1 MIFKTFNND
10 IDKISA
16 KWGIF
21 GKSFY
26 DFEEASRNR
35 KIAIDELF
43 TLNGIPLKD
52 AKKQAGSFWSY
63 LYPSKETIQ
72 SQMIDIETLFPK
84 QKDEYF
90 SSLLNGLT
98 QQQNLI
104 NTTKGSWTDYFNNLG
119 KGEKWQIEFIK
130 NTDLQKTSLDDVKKA
145 YNSARDAAIAHNAA
159 LKQQTI
165 GAKAAALGMKA
176 LAVAGNMIAMWAI
189 TKAIDFVIKGIDNLA
204 HSAEHCKERVDELI
218 SSYKSALDS
227 ANSNAKKVEDLVE
240 KYEKLSS
247 GVNNLGKNISLTN
260 EEYEEYNSLVN
271 DIADMFPTLVQ
282 GYTDEGNAILSLKGN
297 IEQLRDAY
305 KEAQQEAYN
314 LLISS
319 GKDSDGNDII
329 ANWKNTQNTGFWAN
343 LFDLGSDDVGGRI
356 SVADALKQLKAIQQM
371 SAEEYREI
379 KRIISS
385 GSRKEIVG
393 LTDIEREIGYGSYLY
408 KALGLGSNST
418 DEEFREAKRQAK
430 VLIQRY
436 NAEIESAL
444 GNVKSLANAYLM
456 TNSTYKNLD
465 NEEVKNAASIIVN
478 SLDANIASQFEDTT
492 DVGEYVNNI
501 LELISTNENGI
512 QDALVGLFTT
522 DLSELSAENAKF
534 IVDQY
539 INSIAEVLGEDPVE
553 LKVRLKFE
561 DYDTIAENY
570 QKVLHEAAKKASGA
584 TDGEIINSRGRY
596 QEYQEVYDKI
606 DEFAQQYSINTQ
618 NEIAAFDKALE
629 EANGDIQKAFDLYLT
644 QKEEREKL
652 LITKESIDNAKN
664 YQSELKSLY
673 EALNLLRSGIATPTA
688 INELIQKFPEL
699 SKHIDDLEGGIE
711 ELVEKKL
718 EELRKAFDG
727 AINEEALK
735 RLAEYSVKQE
745 AIADSIK
752 STTSALNDMTS
763 AYKNVADA
771 MKQYNDTGYI
781 SLELLESIMAM
792 KPEYLGALL
801 DEWNN
806 MNNAADAYKAYVKVR
821 LAEYEAEAWAE
832 SNTNRREALAQY
844 YIDGDR
850 TKYDKAVET
859 SIDALAAKLK
869 FVQGIR
875 DNLDKWV
882 NGIGSGS
889 SSSSS
894 STLDW
899 LEVFLKRI
907 EEKINKVKKVASDT
921 WKSWTDRGK
930 ALNSVI
936 SETNKELSAQ
946 EKAYKTY
953 LDAANKVEL
962 SDTLKKRVIEGDPTL
977 PNDKSIDSAT
987 RDKINEFKDLYEK
1000 AIEAKDKVD
1009 DLRQSLQ
1016 EYASQRISN
1025 ISKQFDDQISSIEAK
1040 KENLD
1045 NRITYLNENGIS
1057 NAIDIYEALIE
1068 RENEILIENAQKKK
1082 ALESELTN
1090 YNVGTEA
1097 WYELKSKIND
1107 VSSAIDESRI
1117 SLVKFENEIRQ
1128 AKWDGF
1134 DRLIDKINLV
1144 IEESDFLTE
1153 VLSYDD
1159 LIDDM
1164 GSYTSEGLSTLALHK
1179 SNYDVSLAEAK
1190 GYTEELKQ
1198 LRQELADN
1206 PANQK
1211 LIDREN
1217 ELQKAQ
1223 RDTILSAYKEKQT
1236 MIDLEKEAI
1245 QKQIEAMNKLI
1256 DKKKEALNVE
1266 KDLYDYQKN
1275 LKSKTD
1281 NIVNL
1286 QKQIAVYSQ
1295 DNSESG
1301 MQKLQSLQK
1310 QLSDAQEDL
1319 KDTQYD
1325 KWVQEQQNML
1335 DELMEEYET
1344 VQNEAMNDTDKK
1356 FNELCTVIE
1365 DNQDRIVEAINNLS
1379 NGLVSNNASD
1389 NLNDTLMGTSVE
1401 DLISYI
1407 NDSINEITQA
1417 ETDKLVEKFNDEVSV
1432 PFDNIQSIADSN
1444 DNGIELTDDIKN
1456 VIISDIPEV
1465 KDGLT
1470 DIDSSIES
1478 SSESIVEQLGKV
1490 KNVVENCFS
1499 VTGTWFSNLS
1509 EDLKS
1514 LVESNST
1521 ATSGKSIAGHS
1532 YIMDQLLNGG
1542 KLITTG
1548 GRPIAGLKGYAT
1560 GLRKST
1566 SNHLAW
1572 TQENG
1577 LELIYRKYDGA
1588 MLTPISNGDTVF
1600 TADMTDNLWNI
1611 ANSFKPLDVSAIKKQ
1626 SSNSNSVLSIGQLV
1640 LPNVKNY
1647 EEFRNELVKDNLF
1660 KNEIAKSTAN
1670 KIVTTNKL

>member
-1 MIFKTFNND
+1 MIGTKDNLKALETVNATVYNKNGAFNLQGLSVNTSQSVSNFTKLNNAFTAYNGNLSKSTQLQNAY
-10 IDKISA
+10 IQA
-16 KWGIF
+16 V
-21 GKSFY
+21 GKQNVSLGNY
-26 DFEEASRNR
+26 LAG
-35 KIAIDELF
+35 
-43 TLNGIPLKD
+43 LNG
-52 AKKQAGSFWSY
+52 AKASMGGYVK
-63 LYPSKETIQ
+63 
-72 SQMIDIETLFPK
+72 
-84 QKDEYF
+84 
-90 SSLLNGLT
+90 SL
-98 QQQNLI
+98 
-104 NTTKGSWTDYFNNLG
+104 
-119 KGEKWQIEFIK
+119 
-130 NTDLQKTSLDDVKKA
+130 
-145 YNSARDAAIAHNAA
+145 
-159 LKQQTI
+159 I
-165 GAKAAALGMKA
+165 GAKAASIGLQAASLALNAAISMGLSLAISALVSAIAKWVNKEKEAREEAIENAKAAKEESNNLSELLNKYNQLSREVKSNQGMKEDLLDVQSDLLEALGIEASQIDTLIEKYGD
-176 LAVAGNMIAMWAI
+176 LDTAI
-189 TKAIDFVIKGIDNLA
+189 NQVT
-204 HSAEHCKERVDELI
+204 
-218 SSYKSALDS
+218 LDS
-227 ANSNAKKVEDLVE
+227 LREAQGDLMTAVDA
-240 KYEKLSS
+240 YEGDLID
-247 GVNNLGKNISLTN
+247 VGKGYAHWYS
-260 EEYEEYNSLVN
+260 
-271 DIADMFPTLVQ
+271 MF
-282 GYTDEGNAILSLKGN
+282 DRNILSGG
-297 IEQLRDAY
+297 Q
-305 KEAQQEAYN
+305 
-314 LLISS
+314 
-319 GKDSDGNDII
+319 DSVKAFDI
-329 ANWKNTQNTGFWAN
+329 
-343 LFDLGSDDVGGRI
+343 LE
-356 SVADALKQLKAIQQM
+356 KAGV
-371 SAEEYREI
+371 
-379 KRIISS
+379 ISS
-385 GSRKEIVG
+385 GSHGTGGGSLV
-393 LTDIEREIGYGSYLY
+393 LT
-408 KALGLGSNST
+408 
-418 DEEFREAKRQAK
+418 
-430 VLIQRY
+430 
-436 NAEIESAL
+436 
-444 GNVKSLANAYLM
+444 GNDKTV
-456 TNSTYKNLD
+456 
-465 NEEVKNAASIIVN
+465 E
-478 SLDANIASQFEDTT
+478 
-492 DVGEYVNNI
+492 GI
-501 LELISTNENGI
+501 L
-512 QDALVGLFTT
+512 
-522 DLSELSAENAKF
+522 
-534 IVDQY
+534 
-539 INSIAEVLGEDPVE
+539 
-553 LKVRLKFE
+553 
-561 DYDTIAENY
+561 ENY
-570 QKVLHEAAKKASGA
+570 QKLKDAQEALNTAIDNGEVTIKEMTANPLYQAINERLDELDESIGNYNTAVDDLNKNIAQQQILKSLSEQSSIPETQEEFEAFKQSMINTAVASTKFVGSQ
-584 TDGEIINSRGRY
+584 DDIRDSIINVLSTMP
-596 QEYQEVYDKI
+596 EFEKFF
-606 DEFAQQYSINTQ
+606 DEIKVKSETFN
-618 NEIAAFDKALE
+618 NET
-629 EANGDIQKAFDLYLT
+629 DILS
-644 QKEEREKL
+644 E
-652 LITKESIDNAKN
+652 ESIKKVKD

-673 EALNLLRSGIATPTA
+673 EALNLLRSGTATPTA

-699 SKHIDDLEGGIE
+699 SKHIDDLESGIE
-711 ELVEKKL
+711 ELVKKKL

-745 AIADSIK
+745 AIANSIK

-771 MKQYNDTGYI
+771 MKQYNNTGYI

-844 YIDGDR
+844 YADGDR
-850 TKYDKAVET
+850 IKYDKAVET

-882 NGIGSGS
+882 SGIGSGS

-894 STLDW
+894 STFDW

-977 PNDKSIDSAT
+977 PNDKSIDSGT

-1082 ALESELTN
+1082 TLESELTN

-1153 VLSYDD
+1153 VLSYDE
-1159 LIDDM
+1159 LIDNM

-1179 SNYDVSLAEAK
+1179 SNYDVNLAEAK

-1223 RDTILSAYKEKQT
+1223 RDTILSAYKEKQA

-1281 NIVNL
+1281 NIANL
-1286 QKQIAVYSQ
+1286 QKQISVYSQ
-1295 DNSESG
+1295 DNSEAG

-1310 QLSDAQEDL
+1310 QLSDAQEEL

-1401 DLISYI
+1401 YLIGYI

-1444 DNGIELTDDIKN
+1444 DKRIELTDDIKN
-1456 VIISDIPEV
+1456 VIISDVPEI
-1465 KDGLT
+1465 KDELT

-1588 MLTPISNGDTVF
+1588 MLTPIGNGDTVF
-1600 TADMTDNLWNI
+1600 TSDMTDNLWNI

>member
-1 MIFKTFNND
+1 MKSIFQSSSQNSVISKDQVQILRNWNNAVAHGCTNQETFNRIIANAD
-10 IDKISA
+10 DNTKMYFAGLNKGKGSIEGLKNAQNVAKQSTIGLTIAQTALNMAISMGLMAAISLAIKGFDKLINSA
-16 KWGIF
+16 KRASEAADEAF
-21 GKSFY
+21 SDTNEKVQQNE
-26 DFEEASRNR
+26 EEA
-35 KIAIDELF
+35 K
-43 TLNGIPLKD
+43 
-52 AKKQAGSFWSY
+52 
-63 LYPSKETIQ
+63 
-72 SQMIDIETLFPK
+72 
-84 QKDEYF
+84 
-90 SSLLNGLT
+90 SL
-98 QQQNLI
+98 
-104 NTTKGSWTDYFNNLG
+104 
-119 KGEKWQIEFIK
+119 
-130 NTDLQKTSLDDVKKA
+130 
-145 YNSARDAAIAHNAA
+145 
-159 LKQQTI
+159 
-165 GAKAAALGMKA
+165 
-176 LAVAGNMIAMWAI
+176 
-189 TKAIDFVIKGIDNLA
+189 
-204 HSAEHCKERVDELI
+204 DELI
-218 SSYKSALDS
+218 SKYKELKENGNLDIDGRKEVKELQNDI
-227 ANSNAKKVEDLVE
+227 ADLVGTQAKNLDLVNGKLDDEIKKLDEISAKEAKRAYETATANYNNSQKANASATGDDSFLFIDGYAYTGKRE
-240 KYEKLSS
+240 KEAEKILKDAGFGNNVQS
-247 GVNNLGKNISLTN
+247 GGFFGNTLFVMDSFDNNMKELKGAQEKADYLQSMINVLLQNGQRATDLYNGLIKQRDAYL
-260 EEYEEYNSLVN
+260 EYIRNQNNAANSLVN
-271 DIADMFPTLVQ
+271 SWITYSQFSN
-282 GYTDEGNAILSLKGN
+282 EELSKIN
-297 IEQLRDAY
+297 VDSVESFDAY
-305 KEAQQEAYN
+305 RQKMIEEAKNDES
-314 LLISS
+314 I
-319 GKDSDGNDII
+319 GKILADG
-329 ANWKNTQNTGFWAN
+329 T
-343 LFDLGSDDVGGRI
+343 LSEEDLE
-356 SVADALKQLKAIQQM
+356 KAINDFMATSLNFSKWYEQW
-371 SAEEYREI
+371 
-379 KRIISS
+379 
-385 GSRKEIVG
+385 
-393 LTDIEREIGYGSYLY
+393 
-408 KALGLGSNST
+408 
-418 DEEFREAKRQAK
+418 
-430 VLIQRY
+430 
-436 NAEIESAL
+436 L
-444 GNVKSLANAYLM
+444 GNVQSSALN
-456 TNSTYKNLD
+456 NETYIPSEDSIKK
-465 NEEVKNAASIIVN
+465 VK
-478 SLDANIASQFEDTT
+478 D
-492 DVGEYVNNI
+492 
-501 LELISTNENGI
+501 
-512 QDALVGLFTT
+512 
-522 DLSELSAENAKF
+522 
-534 IVDQY
+534 
-539 INSIAEVLGEDPVE
+539 
-553 LKVRLKFE
+553 
-561 DYDTIAENY
+561 
-570 QKVLHEAAKKASGA
+570 
-584 TDGEIINSRGRY
+584 
-596 QEYQEVYDKI
+596 
-606 DEFAQQYSINTQ
+606 
-618 NEIAAFDKALE
+618 
-629 EANGDIQKAFDLYLT
+629 
-644 QKEEREKL
+644 
-652 LITKESIDNAKN
+652 

-673 EALNLLRSGIATPTA
+673 EALNLLRSGTATPTA

-727 AINEEALK
+727 AINEEVLK

-771 MKQYNDTGYI
+771 MKQYNNTGYI

-844 YIDGDR
+844 YVDGDR
-850 TKYDKAVET
+850 IKYDKAVET

-882 NGIGSGS
+882 SGIGSGS

-894 STLDW
+894 STFDW

>member
-1 MIFKTFNND
+1 MIFKT
-10 IDKISA
+10 ISDETTLSGQRIVGVLQA
-16 KWGIF
+16 
-21 GKSFY
+21 
-26 DFEEASRNR
+26 R
-35 KIAIDELF
+35 KIAQQQATAQLEIDIACLKEYQIACQNGTVTTKQFDTIMHKASASAIEYSAKIKAGIGTAQSYATAQRATNAALQEVSIGAGIASKAVKLF
-43 TLNGIPLKD
+43 SATLNMIAFTAIIQGISWLIGKVDEWIITADEAKESADAFKESLSSFFAETQSNLKTITSLSDRFNELSKNVD
-52 AKKQAGSFWSY
+52 ANGKQIGGTKEEYDEFLGICEQVGQIMPELITGYTNEGQAIIVLRNKVDSLTESYENAIRAKAALFLSNGDDDGNTIESLFDDYNNFVQGDQGFLGLKMSPSGQDTVEEFEQYYGYDKIYGWLSDVTDAALEDLQSLRAGTTEYVY
-63 LYPSKETIQ
+63 LARVLKEAGYDISEISADNYNAIHDVFNRRMTVMEQGITDRVTNIKNAFQ
-72 SQMIDIETLFPK
+72 NMLYADSEYWKIEDDNIISAINSVYASID
-84 QKDEYF
+84 D
-90 SSLLNGLT
+90 
-98 QQQNLI
+98 
-104 NTTKGSWTDYFNNLG
+104 
-119 KGEKWQIEFIK
+119 EFIK
-130 NTDLQKTSLDDVKKA
+130 QNNLFNTTALQNFESDLISLFTNNETKQAMLDFYTPMSSEESVKEYSDRIVSALQTIQNYCNSNGLVVPIQFGESGDIIDSYANAIESVKKKFKI
-145 YNSARDAAIAHNAA
+145 YYQDKSIE
-159 LKQQTI
+159 T
-165 GAKAAALGMKA
+165 
-176 LAVAGNMIAMWAI
+176 
-189 TKAIDFVIKGIDNLA
+189 FF
-204 HSAEHCKERVDELI
+204 DE
-218 SSYKSALDS
+218 
-227 ANSNAKKVEDLVE
+227 
-240 KYEKLSS
+240 
-247 GVNNLGKNISLTN
+247 
-260 EEYEEYNSLVN
+260 
-271 DIADMFPTLVQ
+271 
-282 GYTDEGNAILSLKGN
+282 
-297 IEQLRDAY
+297 
-305 KEAQQEAYN
+305 
-314 LLISS
+314 
-319 GKDSDGNDII
+319 
-329 ANWKNTQNTGFWAN
+329 
-343 LFDLGSDDVGGRI
+343 
-356 SVADALKQLKAIQQM
+356 
-371 SAEEYREI
+371 
-379 KRIISS
+379 
-385 GSRKEIVG
+385 
-393 LTDIEREIGYGSYLY
+393 
-408 KALGLGSNST
+408 
-418 DEEFREAKRQAK
+418 
-430 VLIQRY
+430 
-436 NAEIESAL
+436 
-444 GNVKSLANAYLM
+444 
-456 TNSTYKNLD
+456 
-465 NEEVKNAASIIVN
+465 
-478 SLDANIASQFEDTT
+478 
-492 DVGEYVNNI
+492 
-501 LELISTNENGI
+501 
-512 QDALVGLFTT
+512 
-522 DLSELSAENAKF
+522 
-534 IVDQY
+534 
-539 INSIAEVLGEDPVE
+539 
-553 LKVRLKFE
+553 
-561 DYDTIAENY
+561 
-570 QKVLHEAAKKASGA
+570 
-584 TDGEIINSRGRY
+584 
-596 QEYQEVYDKI
+596 
-606 DEFAQQYSINTQ
+606 YSINTEEEI
-618 NEIAAFDKALE
+618 NKFIEIANSTDTAT
-629 EANGDIQKAFDLYLT
+629 EAMRRY
-644 QKEEREKL
+644 KEECYIKPSSEGS

-844 YIDGDR
+844 YVDGDR
-850 TKYDKAVET
+850 IKYDKAVET

-882 NGIGSGS
+882 SGIGSGS

-894 STLDW
+894 STFDW

-946 EKAYKTY
+946 EKAYETY
-953 LDAANKVEL
+953 LDAANNVEL
-962 SDTLKKRVIEGDPTL
+962 SDTFKKRVIEGDPTL
-977 PNDKSIDSAT
+977 PNDKSIDSVT

-1000 AIEAKDKVD
+1000 AITAKDKVD

-1057 NAIDIYEALIE
+1057 NAIDIYEALTE

-1153 VLSYDD
+1153 VLSYDE

-1179 SNYDVSLAEAK
+1179 SNYDVNLAEAK

-1206 PANQK
+1206 PVNQK

-1223 RDTILSAYKEKQT
+1223 RDTILSAYKEKQA

-1281 NIVNL
+1281 NIANL

-1295 DNSESG
+1295 DNSEAG

-1344 VQNEAMNDTDKK
+1344 VQNEAMNNTDKK

-1401 DLISYI
+1401 DLIGYI

-1444 DNGIELTDDIKN
+1444 DKRIELTDDIKN
-1456 VIISDIPEV
+1456 NVSEV
-1465 KDGLT
+1465 KDELT

-1588 MLTPISNGDTVF
+1588 MLTPIGNGDTVF

>member
-1 MIFKTFNND
+1 MIFKT
-10 IDKISA
+10 ISDETTLSGQRIVGVLQA
-16 KWGIF
+16 
-21 GKSFY
+21 
-26 DFEEASRNR
+26 R
-35 KIAIDELF
+35 KIAQQQATAQLEIDIACLKEYQIACQNGTVTTKQFDTIMHKASASAIEYSAKIKAGTGTAQSYATAQRATNAALQEVSIGAGIASKAVKLF
-43 TLNGIPLKD
+43 SATLNMIAFTAIIQGISWLIGKVDEWIITADEAKESADAFKESLSSFFTETQSNLKTITSLSDRFNELSKNVD
-52 AKKQAGSFWSY
+52 ANGKQIGGTKEEYDEFLGICEQVGQIMPELITGYTNEGQAIIVLRNKVDSLTESYENAIRAKAALFLSNGDDDGNTIESLFDDYNNFVQGDQGFLGLKMSPSGQDTVEEFEQYYGYDKIYGWLSDVTDAALEDLQSLRAGTTEYVY
-63 LYPSKETIQ
+63 LARVLKEAGYDISEISADNYNAIHDVFNRRMTVMEQGITDRVTNIKNAFQ
-72 SQMIDIETLFPK
+72 NMLYADSEYWKIEDDNIISAINSVYASID
-84 QKDEYF
+84 D
-90 SSLLNGLT
+90 
-98 QQQNLI
+98 
-104 NTTKGSWTDYFNNLG
+104 
-119 KGEKWQIEFIK
+119 EFIK
-130 NTDLQKTSLDDVKKA
+130 QNNLFNTTALQNFESDLISLFTNNETKQAMLDFYTPMSSEESVKEYSDRIVSALQTIQNYCNSNGLVVPIQFGESGDIIDSYANAIESVKKKFKI
-145 YNSARDAAIAHNAA
+145 YYQDKSIE
-159 LKQQTI
+159 T
-165 GAKAAALGMKA
+165 
-176 LAVAGNMIAMWAI
+176 
-189 TKAIDFVIKGIDNLA
+189 FF
-204 HSAEHCKERVDELI
+204 DE
-218 SSYKSALDS
+218 
-227 ANSNAKKVEDLVE
+227 
-240 KYEKLSS
+240 
-247 GVNNLGKNISLTN
+247 
-260 EEYEEYNSLVN
+260 
-271 DIADMFPTLVQ
+271 
-282 GYTDEGNAILSLKGN
+282 
-297 IEQLRDAY
+297 
-305 KEAQQEAYN
+305 
-314 LLISS
+314 
-319 GKDSDGNDII
+319 
-329 ANWKNTQNTGFWAN
+329 
-343 LFDLGSDDVGGRI
+343 
-356 SVADALKQLKAIQQM
+356 
-371 SAEEYREI
+371 
-379 KRIISS
+379 
-385 GSRKEIVG
+385 
-393 LTDIEREIGYGSYLY
+393 
-408 KALGLGSNST
+408 
-418 DEEFREAKRQAK
+418 
-430 VLIQRY
+430 
-436 NAEIESAL
+436 
-444 GNVKSLANAYLM
+444 
-456 TNSTYKNLD
+456 
-465 NEEVKNAASIIVN
+465 
-478 SLDANIASQFEDTT
+478 
-492 DVGEYVNNI
+492 
-501 LELISTNENGI
+501 
-512 QDALVGLFTT
+512 
-522 DLSELSAENAKF
+522 
-534 IVDQY
+534 
-539 INSIAEVLGEDPVE
+539 
-553 LKVRLKFE
+553 
-561 DYDTIAENY
+561 
-570 QKVLHEAAKKASGA
+570 
-584 TDGEIINSRGRY
+584 
-596 QEYQEVYDKI
+596 
-606 DEFAQQYSINTQ
+606 YSINTEEEI
-618 NEIAAFDKALE
+618 NKFIEIANSTDTAT
-629 EANGDIQKAFDLYLT
+629 EAMRRY
-644 QKEEREKL
+644 KEECYIKPSSEGS

-711 ELVEKKL
+711 ELVKKKL

-727 AINEEALK
+727 AINEEALR

-745 AIADSIK
+745 AVADSIK

-844 YIDGDR
+844 YVDGDR

>member
-1 MIFKTFNND
+1 MVSDLNKLGITLKSLDSMNLGTVGVNLANVEAYRAALKGLSVEQSVFALASKGATEEQIRQILVTDQAKLKDVEAAMAKAGLTTATKALNAEEL
-10 IDKISA
+10 IALATKKGISA
-16 KWGIF
+16 ERAKEI
-21 GKSFY
+21 
-26 DFEEASRNR
+26 ASALGL
-35 KIAIDELF
+35 IATEKGQIVS
-43 TLNGIPLKD
+43 
-52 AKKQAGSFWSY
+52 KKQLTVATLQQVGATDAEITAILGLNAAETTNIGITNVLTASFAKLWAVISAHPIGAILTAIGAVAVGAIAY
-63 LYPSKETIQ
+63 INKTNKEA
-72 SQMIDIETLFPK
+72 EKALVEAHENAK
-84 QKDEYF
+84 QALED
-90 SSLLNGLT
+90 T
-98 QQQNLI
+98 
-104 NTTKGSWTDYFNNLG
+104 
-119 KGEKWQIEFIK
+119 
-130 NTDLQKTSLDDVKKA
+130 KTSLSDDKSELQSV
-145 YNSARDAAIAHNAA
+145 NSELETTKERLKEISSIGAPTLTEQNELTKLSSANAQLEA
-159 LKQQTI
+159 QQKLLENNIKLKQ
-165 GAKAAALGMKA
+165 KAAALDAKELLGTQVEMEYSSILDNSSITSKTESYNYADHARYQASNLQNAYNIYMNALSKGDVKRQQLAQELIDATGGENAVLTSELLEIVESFKYDDGTIIDGYEDIYNEYMGMIYNLQSLTNPNTFLEIAKSVTSGTGIDYEKAISDAYALAYEGNFVDVSNLNKDFVKA
-176 LAVAGNMIAMWAI
+176 LADA
-189 TKAIDFVIKGIDNLA
+189 GIDDTTIEYIFKLKQQEYQSVVDSINQKYNPEKVLT
-204 HSAEHCKERVDELI
+204 HTYLETPGHVDTSEQTQQKE
-218 SSYKSALDS
+218 LDRQ
-227 ANSNAKKVEDLVE
+227 N
-240 KYEKLSS
+240 YERQKEEIQAI
-247 GVNNLGKNISLTN
+247 NDSLT
-260 EEYEEYNSLVN
+260 EYARENPIEFQLVYSY
-271 DIADMFPTLVQ
+271 DKDFA
-282 GYTDEGNAILSLKGN
+282 
-297 IEQLRDAY
+297 
-305 KEAQQEAYN
+305 
-314 LLISS
+314 LLDKYI
-319 GKDSDGNDII
+319 
-329 ANWKNTQNTGFWAN
+329 
-343 LFDLGSDDVGGRI
+343 
-356 SVADALKQLKAIQQM
+356 
-371 SAEEYREI
+371 AEEKAKAVNSADYVGDYVENAI
-379 KRIISS
+379 KRIY
-385 GSRKEIVG
+385 
-393 LTDIEREIGYGSYLY
+393 D
-408 KALGLGSNST
+408 
-418 DEEFREAKRQAK
+418 EAK
-430 VLIQRY
+430 
-436 NAEIESAL
+436 
-444 GNVKSLANAYLM
+444 VKSETFN
-456 TNSTYKNLD
+456 D
-465 NEEVKNAASIIVN
+465 
-478 SLDANIASQFEDTT
+478 
-492 DVGEYVNNI
+492 
-501 LELISTNENGI
+501 
-512 QDALVGLFTT
+512 
-522 DLSELSAENAKF
+522 
-534 IVDQY
+534 
-539 INSIAEVLGEDPVE
+539 
-553 LKVRLKFE
+553 
-561 DYDTIAENY
+561 
-570 QKVLHEAAKKASGA
+570 KK
-584 TDGEIINSRGRY
+584 T
-596 QEYQEVYDKI
+596 
-606 DEFAQQYSINTQ
+606 
-618 NEIAAFDKALE
+618 
-629 EANGDIQKAFDLYLT
+629 
-644 QKEEREKL
+644 
-652 LITKESIDNAKN
+652 LITQESIDNAKN

-673 EALNLLRSGIATPTA
+673 EALNLLRSGTATPTA

-699 SKHIDDLEGGIE
+699 SKHIDDLESGIE
-711 ELVEKKL
+711 ELVKKKL

-745 AIADSIK
+745 AIANSIK

-844 YIDGDR
+844 YADGDR
-850 TKYDKAVET
+850 IKYDKAVET

-882 NGIGSGS
+882 SGIGSGS

-894 STLDW
+894 STFDW

-977 PNDKSIDSAT
+977 PNDKSIDSGT

-1082 ALESELTN
+1082 TLESELTN

-1153 VLSYDD
+1153 VLSYDE

-1179 SNYDVSLAEAK
+1179 SNYDVNLAEAK

-1223 RDTILSAYKEKQT
+1223 RDTILSAYKEKQA

-1281 NIVNL
+1281 NIANL

-1295 DNSESG
+1295 DNSEAG

-1365 DNQDRIVEAINNLS
+1365 DNQDRIVEAINSLS

-1401 DLISYI
+1401 DLIGYI

-1444 DNGIELTDDIKN
+1444 DKGIELTDDIKN

-1465 KDGLT
+1465 KNGLT

-1588 MLTPISNGDTVF
+1588 MLTPIGNGDTVF

>member
-1 MIFKTFNND
+1 MIFKQLPTIISDLNKLGIALKSLD
-10 IDKISA
+10 AMKIGTVGVNAANIEAYRTALKGLSVEQSVFALASKGATEEQIRQILVTNQATASEVEAAMA
-16 KWGIF
+16 KAGLTTATKSLTQAEMVEMATKNGVAKAEAEALLSKIGITATEE
-21 GKSFY
+21 GQVVVKKQVTLAMLEQAVASGTLTKAEVSQIATMLGLNAAETANIGITNLLTASFTKLWAVITAHPIGAILTAIGAIAVGTIAY
-26 DFEEASRNR
+26 INKVNKNAEKALVEAHEN
-35 KIAIDELF
+35 
-43 TLNGIPLKD
+43 
-52 AKKQAGSFWSY
+52 AKKA
-63 LYPSKETIQ
+63 LEDT
-72 SQMIDIETLFPK
+72 
-84 QKDEYF
+84 
-90 SSLLNGLT
+90 
-98 QQQNLI
+98 
-104 NTTKGSWTDYFNNLG
+104 
-119 KGEKWQIEFIK
+119 
-130 NTDLQKTSLDDVKKA
+130 KTSLSDDKSELQSINSELEQTKDKIREISSIGTPTLTEQNELNKLSTANAQLETQKSLLENNIKLKQKSAALDAKELLGTQVEMEYSSILDNSSITSSTESYSYADQAKYQASNLKNA
-145 YNSARDAAIAHNAA
+145 YNIY
-159 LKQQTI
+159 
-165 GAKAAALGMKA
+165 M
-176 LAVAGNMIAMWAI
+176 
-189 TKAIDFVIKGIDNLA
+189 
-204 HSAEHCKERVDELI
+204 
-218 SSYKSALDS
+218 
-227 ANSNAKKVEDLVE
+227 
-240 KYEKLSS
+240 
-247 GVNNLGKNISLTN
+247 
-260 EEYEEYNSLVN
+260 
-271 DIADMFPTLVQ
+271 
-282 GYTDEGNAILSLKGN
+282 
-297 IEQLRDAY
+297 
-305 KEAQQEAYN
+305 
-314 LLISS
+314 
-319 GKDSDGNDII
+319 
-329 ANWKNTQNTGFWAN
+329 
-343 LFDLGSDDVGGRI
+343 
-356 SVADALKQLKAIQQM
+356 
-371 SAEEYREI
+371 
-379 KRIISS
+379 
-385 GSRKEIVG
+385 
-393 LTDIEREIGYGSYLY
+393 
-408 KALGLGSNST
+408 
-418 DEEFREAKRQAK
+418 
-430 VLIQRY
+430 
-436 NAEIESAL
+436 
-444 GNVKSLANAYLM
+444 
-456 TNSTYKNLD
+456 
-465 NEEVKNAASIIVN
+465 
-478 SLDANIASQFEDTT
+478 
-492 DVGEYVNNI
+492 
-501 LELISTNENGI
+501 
-512 QDALVGLFTT
+512 
-522 DLSELSAENAKF
+522 
-534 IVDQY
+534 
-539 INSIAEVLGEDPVE
+539 
-553 LKVRLKFE
+553 
-561 DYDTIAENY
+561 
-570 QKVLHEAAKKASGA
+570 
-584 TDGEIINSRGRY
+584 
-596 QEYQEVYDKI
+596 
-606 DEFAQQYSINTQ
+606 
-618 NEIAAFDKALE
+618 KALE
-629 EANGDIQKAFDLYLT
+629 EGNVRRQELAQELIDASAGNTAELTSKLLEIVESFKYDDGTIIDGYEDIYNEYMGMIYNLQSLTNPDTFLDIAKSITVGTGVDYEKAISEAYALAYEGNFDVDNLNQDFVKALADAGIDKSTIDYIFSLKQKEYQLLVDKINNKYKVSEVPDKINQDYWDANGNIHSKYVDVDEETKNRIEEINTINQSLNDYAKENPVEFQLVTSYDEGFTLLDKYIEEEKSKLESDTDYVGDYILNAIKRVSEEANAIEEKSFDPT
-644 QKEEREKL
+644 IISDK
-652 LITKESIDNAKN
+652 SIDNAKN

-735 RLAEYSVKQE
+735 RLDEYSVKQE

-844 YIDGDR
+844 YVDGDR
-850 TKYDKAVET
+850 IKYDKAVET

-882 NGIGSGS
+882 SGIGS

-894 STLDW
+894 SSSTFDW

-946 EKAYKTY
+946 EKAYETY
-953 LDAANKVEL
+953 LDAANNVEL
-962 SDTLKKRVIEGDPTL
+962 SDTFKKRVIEGDPTL
-977 PNDKSIDSAT
+977 PNDKSIDSGT

-1045 NRITYLNENGIS
+1045 NRITYLSENGIS

-1068 RENEILIENAQKKK
+1068 RENEILIENTQKKK

-1134 DRLIDKINLV
+1134 DRLINKINLV

-1153 VLSYDD
+1153 VLSYDE

-1179 SNYDVSLAEAK
+1179 SNYDVNLAEAK

-1206 PANQK
+1206 PVNQK

-1223 RDTILSAYKEKQT
+1223 RDTILSAYKEKQA
-1236 MIDLEKEAI
+1236 MIDLEKEVI

-1281 NIVNL
+1281 NIANL

-1295 DNSESG
+1295 DNSEAG

-1344 VQNEAMNDTDKK
+1344 VQNEAMNNTDKK

-1401 DLISYI
+1401 DLIGYI

-1444 DNGIELTDDIKN
+1444 DKRIELTDDIKN
-1456 VIISDIPEV
+1456 NVSEV
-1465 KDGLT
+1465 KDELT

-1588 MLTPISNGDTVF
+1588 MLTPIGNGDTVF